1 MNRLISTFR
10 HWFVQNRP
18 VVEASQKASASA
30 YDNSSAIHM
39 LTQFQ
44 QEMDVLINKIY
55 EINKPVVRKI
65 LLRKMM

>member
-39 LTQFQ
+39 LTQLQ
-44 QEMDVLINKIY
+44 QLCATLPQGQAEVLMLAGGVQMN
-55 EINKPVVRKI
+55 
-65 LLRKMM
+65 LT